1 MCDIACPTHVTEA
14 NEGLNSTALPGFASY
29 ANSSSVTVRHEN
41 FTCPVISGHDV
52 DGYSSV
58 RLRLD
63 PSYLAY
69 THCVCVEGMEVYIYI
84 LVYPYT
90 VVYHSRRECEDR
102 FFVFICITQRS
113 LHFRR

>member
-84 LVYPYT
+84 YSCT
-90 VVYHSRRECEDR
+90 R
-102 FFVFICITQRS
+102 IQ
-113 LHFRR
+113 